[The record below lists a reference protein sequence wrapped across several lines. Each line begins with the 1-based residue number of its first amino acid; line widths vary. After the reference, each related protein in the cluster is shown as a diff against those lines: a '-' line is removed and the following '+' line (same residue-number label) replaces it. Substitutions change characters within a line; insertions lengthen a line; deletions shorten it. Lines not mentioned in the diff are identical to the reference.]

1 MPSSSPAPDGQH
13 SGEDTGTGRCVY
25 LPETKCCAVADGNAL
40 EQVVHSD
47 TTVTLQR
54 SLRCRE
60 SSFSLNITHRG
71 LFVDLELDDT
81 NLAIRFFFPCG
92 LSYLF
97 YSNLWIARISSPY
110 LFKLRVGFLEAINY
124 VVDKNLKVKLAT
136 SSC

>member
-25 LPETKCCAVADGNAL
+25 LPETKRCAVADGNAL

-60 SSFSLNITHRG
+60 SSFSLNIAHRG

-81 NLAIRFFFPCG
+81 NLAIRFFFFPVDYLTFFTLICG
-92 LSYLF
+92 LQGLALPIYLNCVLD
-97 YSNLWIARISSPY
+97 SWRLLIMWLI
-110 LFKLRVGFLEAINY
+110 K
-124 VVDKNLKVKLAT
+124 T
-136 SSC
+136 